1 MLYEVGFASLGA
13 RTRVGVYKGIGLTKI
28 TFGFFTLETTR
39 SGVSVFGKELF
50 LPFFKIFSPF
60 VTFQLKASGSLQTG
74 YV

>member
-1 MLYEVGFASLGA
+1 MLEFTKESGLQRSHLVFSHLKQPGA
-13 RTRVGVYKGIGLTKI
+13 
-28 TFGFFTLETTR
+28 
-39 SGVSVFGKELF
+39 GVSVFGKELF